1 VGYRLWGLIRCKLG
15 ARVKSKRS
23 SFQRDNSKAAKLPV
37 QASWGSA
44 VRFSHVLNGFFFVL
58 WVAICSASPEFLWQ
72 GLVSLFSHF
81 TWLNGAVALLIG
93 AILAFFV
100 EPVLER
106 LRGLNK
112 HVTHVD
118 KSPAFAACT
127 ALSFAFVAVCVH
139 EAITVY
145 IDASHENE
153 LADRNLFH
161 AVSQAIEWAVIPFAI
176 TVAWL
181 SARARLWLSVP
192 VTVIAELVIYLTGVW
207 FDWSVRDILTTAIP
221 CTLILAAGYVCVRQR
236 WDHLTF
242 RRCARLT
249 AFIAIGWLAISGA
262 LQVGLSLGHVESFQA
277 YEWSEFGIDFRFY
290 VGWVIGLVVAPGLV
304 AEPRE
309 HVGDENF

>member
-1 VGYRLWGLIRCKLG
+1 VRL
-15 ARVKSKRS
+15 
-23 SFQRDNSKAAKLPV
+23 
-37 QASWGSA
+37 
-44 VRFSHVLNGFFFVL
+44 SHVLNGLFFAL

-81 TWLNGAVALLIG
+81 TWINGAVALLIG

-145 IDASHENE
+145 IDASHENAR
-153 LADRNLFH
+153 ADQNLFH

-181 SARARLWLSVP
+181 GARAKLWLSAP
-192 VTVIAELVIYLTGVW
+192 VTVVAALVIYLTGVW
-207 FDWSVRDILTTAIP
+207 YDWTVRDILTTAIP

-249 AFIAIGWLAISGA
+249 TLIAIGWLVVSGA
-262 LQVGLSLGHVESFQA
+262 LQLGLTLGRVESFQA
-277 YEWSEFGIDFRFY
+277 YDYSEFWIDLRFY
-290 VGWVIGLVVAPGLV
+290 IGWVIGLVVAPGLV
-304 AEPRE
+304 AQP
-309 HVGDENF
+309 HDPLG

>member
-1 VGYRLWGLIRCKLG
+1 M
-15 ARVKSKRS
+15 
-23 SFQRDNSKAAKLPV
+23 
-37 QASWGSA
+37 
-44 VRFSHVLNGFFFVL
+44 RFNHGLNGLFFVL
-58 WVAICSASPEFLWQ
+58 WVAICSASPEFVWQ

-81 TWLNGAVALLIG
+81 TWINGAVALLIG

-153 LADRNLFH
+153 RADQNLFH

-181 SARARLWLSVP
+181 SARAKWWLSAP
-192 VTVIAELVIYLTGVW
+192 VMVIAALVIFLTGVW
-207 FDWSVRDILTTAIP
+207 YDWSTRDTLDTAIP
-221 CTLILAAGYVCVRQR
+221 CTLILVAGYVCILQR

-249 AFIAIGWLAISGA
+249 AFIAIGWLVIAGA
-262 LQVGLSLGHVESFQA
+262 LQLGLSLGHVESFRA

-304 AEPRE
+304 APPRE
-309 HVGDENF
+309 HLG